1 MDLPENNPRFE
12 LEYQNNTIADDNL
25 ITEQVLPNRL
35 LKDNKYHHPPRMG
48 YGMSPAKLIKT
59 DKQ

>member
-12 LEYQNNTIADDNL
+12 LDYQNNTIADDNL

-35 LKDNKYHHPPRMG
+35 IRDSKYHHPPRMG
-48 YGMSPAKLIKT
+48 YGMSEAKLIKE
-59 DKQ
+59 KEK